1 MLGLF
6 FFRTLDSVISR
17 VPLLNTVLLGK
28 EGNLVGAYA
37 AVTGPWDSLEAKII
51 PTRTL
56 MKGPVSFVFE
66 GLPDFVRSGLR
77 RVQTMLPEASEAEG
91 KEDS

>member
-1 MLGLF
+1 
-6 FFRTLDSVISR
+6 
-17 VPLLNTVLLGK
+17 
-28 EGNLVGAYA
+28 
-37 AVTGPWDSLEAKII
+37 
-51 PTRTL
+51 

-77 RVQTMLPEASEAEG
+77 RVQTMLPEAPEAEG